1 MQQFLA
7 GKDPHQFISQECEIC
22 KQERKRKVRLLSEEQ
37 VAQNLLLKE
46 PFLSA
51 PAVYPN
57 NVPRYYSMLVRT
69 LAWTKQQK
77 LKSIIAYAHDEPLHP
92 EDRNLSQQQLKRK
105 RAAWLRHHD
114 QRTNHLAGFVVLAKE
129 LPMRLTDTVSK
140 KLRLFRNRR
149 CFIHDW

>member
-1 MQQFLA
+1 M
-7 GKDPHQFISQECEIC
+7 
-22 KQERKRKVRLLSEEQ
+22 RLLSDEQ
-37 VAQNLLLKE
+37 IAQGMLLKE

-57 NVPRYYSMLVRT
+57 NVPRYYSMLVRA
-69 LAWTKQQK
+69 LAWTKQHNK
-77 LKSIIAYAHDEPLHP
+77 TSIIAYAHDEPMHP

-114 QRTNHLAGFVVLAKE
+114 QRTKHLAGFVVLAKE

-140 KLRLFRNRR
+140 KLRLFRNRH
-149 CFIHDW
+149 CFVHDW